1 MSRAQ
6 LTSTV
11 EQNTGGAAA
20 PVVAGKNA
28 LANGAFDWWQRGV
41 GSFSAQ
47 ISSSTYGPDRFLVG
61 PDVGTSYTAS
71 QITTSATL
79 PTGFRYGMRIQRTA
93 GQTSTSNYNI
103 VQALETQDSI
113 KFAGQTVTLSFWAR
127 ANAGMSNTS
136 AIAKVN
142 WGTGTDQNAISI
154 SGWTGV
160 TSAINTSFTLTTS
173 WKQYTFTGPVGSTAT
188 QVGVWIVSGSSGTA
202 GANDYWDITGIQLE
216 QGSVA
221 TPFSRAGGTLQGELA
236 LCQRYYFQVNTATND
251 NALSVVR
258 EATTSGI
265 VPLFLPVTM
274 RTVPT
279 VSSTTGTYGRLVG
292 YDTSF
297 GLATANLSAM
307 ATRSNAINNNSI
319 ELGYTSASMAGT
331 YVFVQWDV
339 ASNAGL
345 LGLSAEL

>member
-11 EQNTGGAAA
+11 EQNTGGAVA
-20 PVVAGKNA
+20 PFVAGKNA

-41 GSFSAQ
+41 GPYSAT
-47 ISSSTYGPDRFLVG
+47 ISSNTYGPDRFLLG
-61 PDVGTSYTAS
+61 PDSGTSYTAS

-79 PTGFRYGMRIQRTA
+79 PNGFRYGMRIQRTS

-202 GANDYWDITGIQLE
+202 GANDYWDITSIQLE
-216 QGSVA
+216 VGSIA

-236 LCQRYYFQVNTATND
+236 LCMRYYQNVTVDISWSGSITNGNTYYYTVQY
-251 NALSVVR
+251 L
-258 EATTSGI
+258 
-265 VPLFLPVTM
+265 VPM
-274 RTVPT
+274 RAAPT
-279 VSSTTGTYGRLVG
+279 VTLSNGENYGFPSTPGTPGSITAYNFRDNRTAQNTISNGYFGSSYIV
-292 YDTSF
+292 
-297 GLATANLSAM
+297 
-307 ATRSNAINNNSI
+307 
-319 ELGYTSASMAGT
+319 
-331 YVFVQWDV
+331 
-339 ASNAGL
+339 
-345 LGLSAEL
+345 SAEL